1 MAGEI
6 QLNSVSFATE
16 SSGSINLA
24 NTAVIQPKSSST
36 LILNDEGGTAS
47 ITVATDGKVTLAED
61 LVISSTKGIDFGT
74 SKLTDYLE
82 GTWTPSAT
90 AGAGI
95 NSIVSAT
102 YTKIGRT
109 VNLHM
114 SVTMSGGGAAAQT
127 YSGLPLTPS
136 TNHTSVGVLSSSS
149 SSANVVNNGCYA
161 KVTGGSTSI
170 TILRSGDIAVT
181 GDDLNPSGN
190 QSLVF
195 TITYQTG

>member
-47 ITVATDGKVTLAED
+47 ITVATDGKVTLTED

-74 SKLTDYLE
+74 SKLTDYEE
-82 GTWTPSAT
+82 GTWTPASAS
-90 AGAGI
+90 GSGI
-95 NSIVSAT
+95 NSTVSAT

-114 SVTMSGGGAAAQT
+114 SVTMTGGGGAAQT
-127 YSGLPLTPS
+127 YSGLPFTPS
-136 TNHTSVGVLSSSS
+136 TNHTSVGVLSLSSGS
-149 SSANVVNNGCYA
+149 TNVTNNSCYA
-161 KVTGGSTSI
+161 KVTGGSTTI
-170 TILRSGDIAVT
+170 TMLRGGDTALT
-181 GDDLNPSGN
+181 GDDVNPSGN
-190 QSLVF
+190 NSVIF

>member
-24 NTAVIQPKSSST
+24 NTTVIQPKSSST

-61 LVISSTKGIDFGT
+61 LVMSSTKGIDFGT
-74 SKLTDYLE
+74 SRLLDYLE
-82 GTWTPSAT
+82 GTWTPSAAT
-90 AGAGI
+90 GAGV

-114 SVTMSGGGAAAQT
+114 SITLTGGGGLGQT
-127 YSGLPLTPS
+127 FTGLPFTPS

-149 SSANVVNNGCYA
+149 SSTNVVNNGCYA
-161 KVTGGSTSI
+161 KVTGGSTTV
-170 TILRSGDIAVT
+170 TILRSGDIGVT
-181 GDDLNPSGN
+181 GTELNPSGN

>member
-6 QLNSVSFATE
+6 KLNSVNFATE

-24 NTAVIQPKSSST
+24 NTTVIQPKSSST

-74 SKLTDYLE
+74 SRLLDYLE
-82 GTWTPSAT
+82 GTWIPYAAT
-90 AGAGI
+90 GAAI

-114 SVTMSGGGAAAQT
+114 SVTFNGTGVLGQT
-127 YSGLPLTPS
+127 FTNLPHVPS
-136 TNHTSVGVLSSSS
+136 TNHTSVGVVSSSS
-149 SSANVVNNGCYA
+149 SSTNVVNNGCYA
-161 KVTGGSTSI
+161 KVTGGSTTVS
-170 TILRSGDIAVT
+170 ILRSGDIELT
-181 GDDLNPSGN
+181 GNDLNPSGN